1 MNRDRGPVRTKPDE
15 CGRPAKFRCHLG
27 SAHRTIWNGESCP
40 HLLSRRRSL
49 RRTCS
54 QTAHE
59 RRVCARDC
67 NPSLAVS
74 LVLRR
79 ADCARRCRER
89 EPRCQVGLRS
99 FPLHL
104 FCWRIFLDSS
114 MSLAIAHATSTPT
127 NIVAKMGRTLA
138 RLRARRD
145 NPTLRWTHSSA
156 RLERLP
162 HMPFRAISHT
172 NPIRKTPKNQGR
184 SDPAGDGRQ
193 LSPNEPTAQNR
204 HSWRHHRRPV
214 NIRRVSVQ
222 EGSNRP
228 ETRRSRGDLN
238 PSETP
243 ESPRILA
250 ADCVQMWPDWS
261 ALPLGGAKSRR
272 QRVCPKTPHSVAH
285 FW

>member
-1 MNRDRGPVRTKPDE
+1 
-15 CGRPAKFRCHLG
+15 
-27 SAHRTIWNGESCP
+27 
-40 HLLSRRRSL
+40 LSRRRSL

-74 LVLRR
+74 LVLRG

-99 FPLHL
+99 FPLNL

-184 SDPAGDGRQ
+184 SDSAGDGRQ

-204 HSWRHHRRPV
+204 HSGRHHKRPV
-214 NIRRVSVQ
+214 L
-222 EGSNRP
+222 SNANWLRLVVLHLTSLLIFAR
-228 ETRRSRGDLN
+228 EVHVYVHHLWRGDHL
-238 PSETP
+238 T
-243 ESPRILA
+243 LA
-250 ADCVQMWPDWS
+250 S
-261 ALPLGGAKSRR
+261 GLKALKLA
-272 QRVCPKTPHSVAH
+272 QRVVARPFNCP
-285 FW
+285 